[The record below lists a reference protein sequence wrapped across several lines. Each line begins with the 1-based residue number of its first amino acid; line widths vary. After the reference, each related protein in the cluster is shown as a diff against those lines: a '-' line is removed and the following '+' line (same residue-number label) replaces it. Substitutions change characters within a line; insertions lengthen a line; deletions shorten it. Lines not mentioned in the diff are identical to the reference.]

1 MDLILRS
8 SGECLSSAL
17 YLKYL
22 TLKSPTKIGQSG
34 FKSLKLKNRKSKQG
48 LLKLRG

>member
-22 TLKSPTKIGQSG
+22 TLKSKIGQSG